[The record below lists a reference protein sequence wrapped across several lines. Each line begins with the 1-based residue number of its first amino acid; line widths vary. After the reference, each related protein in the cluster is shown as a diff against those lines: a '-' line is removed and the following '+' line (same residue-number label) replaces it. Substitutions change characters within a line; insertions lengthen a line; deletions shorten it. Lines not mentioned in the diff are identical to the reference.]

1 MKGKI
6 HSIETLGLVDGPGI
20 RVVVFL
26 QGCPMRCIFCHNP
39 DTWTLESNL
48 EMSAQELVNF
58 ILKYRNYFGS
68 DGGVTFSGGE
78 PLLQKEFLLETLK
91 LLKENN
97 INTCIDTA
105 GSIYDVEDI
114 LDYVDLVIFD
124 IKALNENKYFQ
135 ITNYNIN
142 NSLKFLDLCQ
152 KKDKKLW
159 IRQVIIPGIND
170 NIDYINELALFI
182 KDLKNVLKVELL
194 PYHKKGIYKYKELG
208 LIYKL
213 DALEMNKNKCDE
225 LNKYLNELIKH

>member
-48 EMSAQELVNF
+48 EMSVQELVNF

-159 IRQVIIPGIND
+159 IRQVIMPGIND

-208 LIYKL
+208 LTYKL
-213 DALEMNKNKCDE
+213 DALEMDKNKCDE

>member
-91 LLKENN
+91 LFKENN

-208 LIYKL
+208 LAYKL
-213 DALEMNKNKCDE
+213 DALEMDKNKCDE